1 MIAFQCFLFYF
12 LFYCLFYYLYFLQK
26 LEALALHSE
35 DQSLEE
41 SVVWGLE
48 SQDVEVHFP
57 ELYPELSQTL
67 TVDESDQDQ
76 EQEEFAE
83 RGD

>member
-1 MIAFQCFLFYF
+1 M
-12 LFYCLFYYLYFLQK
+12 
-26 LEALALHSE
+26 ALHLE